1 MDLSGKIKTK
11 LTEGKHTVTLSS
23 IENVDNAQGGYLAV
37 VFKENGEDVNYTC
50 FPKSLD
56 YFMSNMKKQLG
67 LELEDFEDI
76 FNYLNNT
83 VAGSDTSIDIWVD
96 YNYIDDKGVAHRN
109 INFHEPKVV
118 DVTGFTEE

>member
-83 VAGSDTSIDIWVD
+83 VAGSDTSIDI
-96 YNYIDDKGVAHRN
+96 
-109 INFHEPKVV
+109 
-118 DVTGFTEE
+118 